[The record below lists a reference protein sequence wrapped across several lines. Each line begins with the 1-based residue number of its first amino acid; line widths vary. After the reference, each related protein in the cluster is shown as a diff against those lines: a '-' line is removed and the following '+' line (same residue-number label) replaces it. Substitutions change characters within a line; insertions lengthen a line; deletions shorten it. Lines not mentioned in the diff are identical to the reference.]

1 VTARAQAA
9 GWVTS
14 QGHYA
19 GSVSRF
25 LAFVVDLAASAGVFA
40 LGLAAASFGAQV
52 VTGHSFSWSRD
63 NTAVAIILAAWLLFY
78 FGYSWAASG
87 RTFGMAVLGIR
98 VVRADG
104 AIAEPWRG
112 AVRALAFPLSFLF
125 LGLGFLC
132 ILWQR
137 EHRALHDLIAGTA
150 VVYAWDARAAR
161 LRFLAREAEVAAQS
175 SAAGDAVG
183 AADGRPLAAGTNIR
197 DATPGQ

>member
-1 VTARAQAA
+1 VSERTQRGV

-25 LAFVVDLAASAGVFA
+25 LAFVIDSAVSAALFA
-40 LGLAAASFGAQV
+40 LGLAVTSFAVQV
-52 VTGHSFSWSRD
+52 VTGHSVTWSRS
-63 NTAVAIILAAWLLFY
+63 NIVVAVIFVAWEFSY

-87 RTFGMAVLGIR
+87 KTFGMAVLGVR

-104 AIAEPWRG
+104 AIVDPWRG
-112 AVRALAFPLSFLF
+112 AVRALAFPLSFLIF
-125 LGLGFLC
+125 GLGFLV
-132 ILWQR
+132 ILVQR

-161 LRFLAREAEVAAQS
+161 LRFLARQAES
-175 SAAGDAVG
+175 GPAGVVTGNADA
-183 AADGRPLAAGTNIR
+183 TIR
-197 DATPGQ
+197 DG

>member
-1 VTARAQAA
+1 MSPPARQAA

-25 LAFVVDLAASAGVFA
+25 LAFVIDAAVSAGVFA
-40 LGLAAASFGAQV
+40 LGLAATSFAVKV
-52 VTGHSFSWSRD
+52 VTGHSVSWNKSD
-63 NTAVAIILAAWLLFY
+63 TVVAIIFVAWEFFY

-87 RTFGMAVLGIR
+87 KTFGMAVLGVR

-104 AIAEPWRG
+104 AIAEPRRG

-125 LGLGFLC
+125 FGLGFLG
-132 ILWQR
+132 ILVQR
-137 EHRALHDLIAGTA
+137 ERRALHDLIAGTA

-161 LRFLAREAEVAAQS
+161 LRFLAREAEP
-175 SAAGDAVG
+175 G
-183 AADGRPLAAGTNIR
+183 AAEPGAASSPAGSADDG
-197 DATPGQ
+197 